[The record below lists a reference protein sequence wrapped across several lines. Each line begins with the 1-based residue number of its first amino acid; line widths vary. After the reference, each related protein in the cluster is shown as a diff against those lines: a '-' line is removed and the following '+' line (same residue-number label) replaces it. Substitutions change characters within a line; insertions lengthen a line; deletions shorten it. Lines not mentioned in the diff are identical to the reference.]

1 VGYLLKQQ
9 WLRMDR
15 WPVSS
20 HLWLVI
26 LIAFLVFSASVWLQ
40 GERTPAPQAT
50 GAIQHAVALHKDAT
64 FGYSISQSDVAEP
77 AMFYAPLQIAFV
89 AGVMSLDQNLAKSLS
104 CFAWKSPNQKLNKA
118 LKANTAQSCE
128 AAFRPFFFLQAL
140 ILALVPFFAWL
151 TAWALSGNKAVAWG
165 AVVLVLLSGRQAF
178 HVTSFSADVLS
189 LPLFAGLLFA
199 LVANIQ
205 SQYWLWTIAVG
216 FFCGL
221 LALTE
226 PIFAQ
231 LFYGLLVVL
240 SYWHAAKAQNS
251 RYFWQ
256 TAAMLVAPYLLVTA
270 PWMWRNYWAFDT
282 SALTTGYM
290 ASLLAERLAW
300 NMLNGLEIAVSFVY
314 SLATFG
320 PDLAMAAYPQDAWQ
334 RLVPGAEGGV
344 YTSATSLAQSS
355 LVAAGSTSNH
365 MTWLLSEELWPNFGK
380 HVAVTF
386 ALIWRGL
393 WIAGLWGLMVVPL
406 TIAYFAVSISRRRTD
421 IVMAFSACLY
431 TMILFAVTT
440 ARQPD
445 NGDIFIPLISV
456 MVAMLAAEWI
466 RHRQST

>member
-1 VGYLLKQQ
+1 MSDLLREK
-9 WLRMDR
+9 WTRIDN

-26 LIAFLVFSASVWLQ
+26 LIAFLVFSSSVWMN
-40 GERTPAPQAT
+40 GERAPAAQAT
-50 GAIQHAVALHKDAT
+50 GVIQHAVALHKDAT
-64 FGYSISQSDVAEP
+64 FGYSTSQGDVAKP
-77 AMFYAPLQIAFV
+77 AMFYAPLQITFL

-104 CFAWKSPNQKLNKA
+104 CFAWNAPTQKLNMASKTSSA
-118 LKANTAQSCE
+118 PPCE
-128 AAFRPFFFLQAL
+128 TAFRPIFFLQAL

-151 TAWALSGNKAVAWG
+151 IAWALSGNKAVAWG
-165 AVVLVLLSGRQAF
+165 AVILVLLSGRQAF

-189 LPLFAGLLFA
+189 LPLFAALLFA

-231 LFYGLLVVL
+231 LFYGLLLVL

-251 RYFWQ
+251 RYFWR
-256 TAAMLVAPYLLVTA
+256 TAAMLVAPYILVTA

-282 SALTTGYM
+282 SALTSGYM

-314 SLATFG
+314 SLAAFG
-320 PDLAMAAYPQDAWQ
+320 PDLAMAAYPEDAWQ

-344 YTSATSLAQSS
+344 YEKATNFAQTT
-355 LVAAGSTSNH
+355 LVAAGSSANH
-365 MTWLLSEELWPNFGK
+365 MTWLLSQELWPNFGK
-380 HVAVTF
+380 HVAVTL

-393 WIAGLWGLMVVPL
+393 WIAGLWGLVAVPL
-406 TIAYFAVSISRRRTD
+406 TIAYFAVSIKRRRTD

-431 TMILFAVTT
+431 TAILFAITT
-440 ARQPD
+440 ARQPGS
-445 NGDIFIPLISV
+445 GDIFIPLISV
-456 MVAMLAAEWI
+456 MVAMLASEWL
-466 RHRQST
+466 RHKHLT